1 MGHFTLDNAQTV
13 SDELDSLLRLW
24 WQDYVALTPVVTRV
38 NSLLGDHADLIN
50 DHLALRTFDLPTT
63 GLPRL
68 LPLLEALGYRV
79 GGQYQFPERKLD
91 AVHLEHLDPRQPK
104 IFISQLHVAQLSAPA
119 QQLIAALVAQLP
131 ATLLDSPEGLAA
143 GRRWQLTLADYQL
156 LLAESEYA
164 AWLAAFGFRANH
176 FTLSV
181 NSLQEFH
188 TLQQLNVVLTQHQ
201 IALNQQGGEIK
212 GSPAQKLEQSA
223 TLAELVEI
231 PFSDQS
237 YVIPGCFYEFAL
249 RYPQEDGSLFQG
261 FIEGSANAIF
271 SSTDTRA

>member
-1 MGHFTLDNAQTV
+1 MGYFTLDNAQTV
-13 SDELDSLLRLW
+13 SDELNSLLRLW

>member
-1 MGHFTLDNAQTV
+1 MGYFTLDNAQTV
-13 SDELDSLLRLW
+13 SDELNSLLRLW

-63 GLPRL
+63 GLPHL

-143 GRRWQLTLADYQL
+143 GRHWQLTLADYQL